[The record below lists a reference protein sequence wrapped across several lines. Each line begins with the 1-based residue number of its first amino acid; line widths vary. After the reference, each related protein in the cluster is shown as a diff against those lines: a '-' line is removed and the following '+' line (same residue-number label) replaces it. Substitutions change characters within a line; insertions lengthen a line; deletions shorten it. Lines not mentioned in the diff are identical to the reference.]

1 MSKTTVVTAR
11 LDEELAAGLDRLAEK
26 LDRSKAWIVS
36 QAVRRFVEQESE
48 FLAFVQ
54 EGIDDLENDR
64 WISHE
69 DLVQEIRE
77 ARGKR
82 HAA

>member
-11 LDEELAAGLDRLAEK
+11 IDEELAAGLDRLAGK
-26 LDRSKAWIVS
+26 LDRSKAWVVS
-36 QAVRRFVEQESE
+36 QAIKRFVEEESE
-48 FLAFVQ
+48 FLAFLQ
-54 EGIDDLENDR
+54 EGIDDLENGR

-77 ARGKR
+77 ARDKR